1 MPATTTVAE
10 LIGSLGFDL
19 DDDRPARSLN
29 LQDAEVLLHDL
40 RAEHRSITPER
51 LGQIGPA
58 LRPDACHARKCDT
71 VRLPSGAEIPIVVEA
86 WATCTKPEQ
95 RSDRH
100 HADIRLLLNRTPSA
114 ANILAVSFSNQFAF
128 QGCGLRRHIFGMRGG
143 NYDITLSVITPHIEL
158 ATDGKEPALGPFSE
172 AIVAVIKKSGNA
184 AHRAMERPERGHSIR
199 DAAWSVMEEA
209 YAVASGDGAYPANA
223 RQIMY
228 AARPAILEL
237 TGRDALDDKYFTQ
250 TLLPAYLEEHPD
262 ETAGWDVVFD
272 ARGHFVEPHTTR
284 SVPLGT
290 LDVRQ
295 YLGERPEPERPAAVD
310 PGSMS
315 PTVGPLNRYSTVLFI
330 EKEGFDPL
338 LAAARIAERFD
349 VAIMSTKGMS
359 VTAARLLLDRLAPS
373 IERVLV
379 LHDFDIAG
387 FSIFGTLSADTRRY
401 RFENE
406 VNFVDLGLR
415 LSDVQEL
422 DLQTEPIKPFNED
435 EWQKRAVTLR
445 DHGAERREIAFL
457 RKHRVELNAMTADVF
472 VAFLERKLDGCGVRK
487 LVPDEEVMEGHARQV
502 LKRAVANRRLDA
514 VRAEIEAEAA
524 AMVLPA
530 DFRTRVAALLAQ
542 KPELPWDIAV
552 ARVVSPGP

>member
-1 MPATTTVAE
+1 
-10 LIGSLGFDL
+10 
-19 DDDRPARSLN
+19 
-29 LQDAEVLLHDL
+29 
-40 RAEHRSITPER
+40 
-51 LGQIGPA
+51 
-58 LRPDACHARKCDT
+58 
-71 VRLPSGAEIPIVVEA
+71 
-86 WATCTKPEQ
+86 
-95 RSDRH
+95 
-100 HADIRLLLNRTPSA
+100 
-114 ANILAVSFSNQFAF
+114 
-128 QGCGLRRHIFGMRGG
+128 MRGG
-143 NYDITLSVITPHIEL
+143 NYDITLSVIAPHIEL

-184 AHRAMERPERGHSIR
+184 AHRAMERPQRGLSIR
-199 DAAWSVMEEA
+199 DAAWSVMEDA
-209 YAVASGDGAYPANA
+209 YAVASGEGRYPANA

-228 AARPAILEL
+228 AARPTILEL

-250 TLLPAYLEEHPD
+250 TLLPDYLEEHPD

-295 YLGERPEPERPAAVD
+295 YLGDRPKLERPAAVD
-310 PGSMS
+310 PGSMLS
-315 PTVGPLNRYSTVLFI
+315 TVGPANRYSTILFI

-379 LHDFDIAG
+379 LHDFDIVG

-415 LSDVQEL
+415 LTDVHEL
-422 DLQTEPIKPFNED
+422 DLQTEPIKPFDED
-435 EWQKRAVTLR
+435 EWQKRAATLQE
-445 DHGAERREIAFL
+445 HGATRREIAFL

-472 VAFLERKLDGCGVRK
+472 VAFLERKLDEWGVRK
-487 LVPDEEVMEGHARQV
+487 LVPDEEVMKCHARQV

-514 VRAEIEAEAA
+514 VRAEIEAEAE

-530 DFRTRVAALLAQ
+530 DFRARVAALLAQ

-552 ARVVSPGP
+552 AHVVSPGP